1 MEENRNQPRLQLKNM
16 SVDIF
21 DGVGFFSGT
30 IKDISRYGLCMKQVP
45 SSLEDGMRRLT
56 IVVSGMDKNFRMI
69 VRPRWFNYDGYT
81 QDIGVRIVE
90 SPRAWQQFID
100 ELMREEAYNS

>member
-21 DGVGFFSGT
+21 DGVGFFSGA
-30 IKDISRYGLCMKQVP
+30 IRDFSRYGLCLKQIP
-45 SSLEDGMRRLT
+45 SSLEDGMKRLT
-56 IVVSGMDKNFRMI
+56 VVVSGRDKNFRMI

-81 QDIGVRIVE
+81 QDIGVRIID
-90 SPRAWQQFID
+90 SPLEWQKFID
-100 ELMREEAYNS
+100 EQMKEDSSG